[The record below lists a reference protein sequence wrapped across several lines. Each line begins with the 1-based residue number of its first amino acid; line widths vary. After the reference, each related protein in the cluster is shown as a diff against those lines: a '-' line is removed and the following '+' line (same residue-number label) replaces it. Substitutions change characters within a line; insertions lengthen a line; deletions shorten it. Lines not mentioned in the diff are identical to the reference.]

1 MFTNTVATDQYAW
14 APSQGLNSD
23 EDGVGQRQTKAVHE
37 DPHLEE
43 GSGDS
48 KEDGLPNFVVDV
60 NNMVAGVNFAN
71 STSNPT
77 GSSGKRKGMQQ
88 SSQ

>member
-14 APSQGLNSD
+14 APSQGLNFD
-23 EDGVGQRQTKAVHE
+23 EDGVGQRQTNAVHE

-43 GSGDS
+43 GSRDF

-71 STSNPT
+71 STNNPT
-77 GSSGKRKGMQQ
+77 SSSGKRKGMQQ

>member
-1 MFTNTVATDQYAW
+1 MFTNTVATGQYAW

-23 EDGVGQRQTKAVHE
+23 EDGGGQRQNNTVNE

-48 KEDGLPNFVVDV
+48 KEDSLPNFIADV

-71 STSNPT
+71 STNNPT
-77 GSSGKRKGMQQ
+77 GSSGKRKGV
-88 SSQ
+88 